1 MGLQKATYTGVS
13 DIMAYYDAIMQDEG
27 YSYSVWHSVRD
38 IAFQYNG
45 ADQGKGKEFLY
56 NNLMAMEQAE
66 NDNLLYIK
74 FHPPGVKGFIDSKSK
89 VVCMSPV
96 RVAELTAITAV
107 GAVTENGG
115 NYRMFEAIESLK
127 QLPGAISEKLN
138 GFELRLKE
146 MEDRDFEPEPDKVEK
161 VIGQITG
168 LLENPMIQGLVN
180 GVLGHLFKLA
190 GNATPMQPQQ
200 INGTTDNVAGEQPV
214 NEAILNDALDRL
226 HKVCKIDTDLSLLAD
241 MAESNPAMFQM
252 LLSNLRNNK
261 K

>member
-1 MGLQKATYTGVS
+1 MGLQKATYTGVDS
-13 DIMAYYDAIMQDEG
+13 IMGYYDAIMQDEG
-27 YSYSVWHSVRD
+27 YTYSVWHSVKD

-45 ADQGKGKEFLY
+45 VDQEKGREFLC
-56 NNLMAMEQAE
+56 NNLMAMDQAE
-66 NDNLLYIK
+66 NDNLLYLK
-74 FHPPGVKGFIDSKSK
+74 FHPPGVKGFVDHKSK

-96 RVAELTAITAV
+96 RVAELTAGTAV

-138 GFELRLKE
+138 GFELRLKAIE
-146 MEDRDFEPEPDKVEK
+146 EYEGEPEPDKVEK

-180 GVLGHLFKLA
+180 GVLGQLFKMV
-190 GNATPMQPQQ
+190 GNATPMQQQ
-200 INGTTDNVAGEQPV
+200 INGTTDNVAGDSPV

-226 HKVCKIDTDLSLLAD
+226 HKVCKLDTDLSLLAD